1 MAKSIRLGLFVVL
14 TLLAFGAGVFWIGSG
29 SFRFSSTYRLNT
41 YFDNVAGLPT
51 GATVRVGG
59 VHEGTV
65 HAIVLP
71 TRPDQKVQVQMDL
84 TGVSRQVIKKDSI
97 ASIRTEGLVG
107 DEFVE
112 ITFGSAGAPPVRE
125 GDTIGSEAPLQIS
138 DMMKKANALLDAA
151 QGTIQ
156 NIGETANNLQGVSAK
171 LNSGKGSMGALINN
185 PALYQHINEATANLQ
200 EDTEALKHNFLLRGF
215 FKNRGYEDAIDLK
228 RYAVAELP
236 AGEPLKSFSY
246 RGSKLFDKP
255 DGAKL
260 KSGKQLDDAGHYL
273 EQNSF
278 GTAVV
283 AGFTDMTGDSDK
295 QRQLSL
301 ARAAVAREYLV
312 QHFKLDDTRIKTIGE
327 GKSSDAPDGGAL
339 EVLVYAAG
347 RGGR

>member
-41 YFDNVAGLPT
+41 YFDNVAGLPN
-51 GATVRVGG
+51 GATIRVGG

-65 HAIVLP
+65 HGIVLP

-84 TGVSRQVIKKDSI
+84 TNATRQVIKKDSI
-97 ASIRTEGLVG
+97 ATIRTEGLVG

-112 ITFGSAGAPPVRE
+112 ITFGSADAPPVRD

-151 QGTIQ
+151 QGTIRD
-156 NIGETANNLQGVSAK
+156 IGETANNLQGISAK

-215 FKNRGYEDAIDLK
+215 FKNRGYEDSADIK
-228 RYAVAELP
+228 RNAVSELP
-236 AGEPLKSFSY
+236 AGTPVKSFSY
-246 RGSKLFDKP
+246 RGSKLFDKE
-255 DGAKL
+255 DSAKL
-260 KSGKQLDDAGHYL
+260 KSAKQLDDAGHFL

-283 AGFTDMTGDSDK
+283 AGVADMTGDSDK

-312 QHFKLDDTRIKTIGE
+312 QHFKLDDKRIKTLGQ